1 MFKKIIKMIISLFSA
16 ACTEQT
22 VIKIKD
28 DSFNTMKSLINKDQY
43 AGDVK
48 SNGFEFRARR
58 FPNNIEISVNESDN
72 GTYTIVADF
81 LSPFAYYAFLLITV
95 GVFSYVFSYYF
106 WTVIGIS
113 AFVILIV
120 NNLISWSR
128 QKHVD
133 YFLMNYFKNK
143 RGYSKNSRNPN
154 RY

>member
-1 MFKKIIKMIISLFSA
+1 MLKKIIKMVISLFSA
-16 ACTEQT
+16 AFTEQT
-22 VIKIKD
+22 VIKAND
-28 DSFNTMKSLINKDQY
+28 DSFKIMKSLINKDQY

-58 FPNNIEISVNESDN
+58 FPNNIEISVNKSDD

-81 LSPFAYYAFLLITV
+81 LFPFAYYVFLLLTV
-95 GVFSYVFSYYF
+95 AIFSYVFSYYF

-113 AFVILIV
+113 IFVILIV

-154 RY
+154 GY

>member
-1 MFKKIIKMIISLFSA
+1 MFSA

-22 VIKIKD
+22 VIKIND
-28 DSFNTMKSLINKDQY
+28 DSFHTLKSLINKDQY
-43 AGDVK
+43 AGGVK

-58 FPNNIEISVNESDN
+58 FPNNIEISVNESDD
-72 GTYTIVADF
+72 GTYIIVADF
-81 LSPFAYYAFLLITV
+81 LFPFAYYAFLLITV
-95 GVFSYVFSYYF
+95 GIFNYVFSYYF

-113 AFVILIV
+113 TFVILIV

-143 RGYSKNSRNPN
+143 RGYSKSSANPN